1 MDRLPVEVD
10 TIAQKGALLVRDV
23 KEKDARRPDL
33 PGEHWIVF
41 GVGSL
46 LMLAGR
52 RSRSTL
58 ARLLMM
64 SVGSALIGRAASGR
78 GGIARLGSLISKRR

>member
-1 MDRLPVEVD
+1 MDRLPVEAD
-10 TIAQKGALLVRDV
+10 TVAQKGASLVRDL
-23 KEKDARRPDL
+23 KEKDARRPDF

-41 GVGSL
+41 GLGSL

-58 ARLLMM
+58 ASALMV
-64 SVGSALIGRAASGR
+64 SLGGALIGRAASGR
-78 GGIARLGSLISKRR
+78 GGIARLGSLIGKRR